1 MKRTRLTIFLL
12 IIASIASAVI
22 TLCMGAVR
30 IPVQDTLSI
39 LLRHLFGTDTGTS
52 VSVAF
57 EQIVWQIRM
66 PRIILGFLA
75 GSGLALCGCVM
86 QAVVQNPMADPY
98 ILGVSAGATLGA
110 TGSLF
115 LGLGVISGFWAFV
128 GAGGACFL
136 VLALSSADGKTTSVK
151 LILSGMIVNALL
163 TAFSNFI
170 IAVAGDSDGMMS
182 IKFWTMGSL
191 TRAGWKNIGLV
202 TLIVLAAAV
211 FFRTQAQT
219 LDGLMLG
226 EEAAS
231 TIGINTFRCRS
242 VYLLMLSVLTGALVS
257 VCGTIGFV
265 GLIIP
270 HVSRAIAGTAH
281 RKLLPIAALSGGLF
295 MLWVDAIARSLI
307 PNTELPVGI
316 FTALVGA
323 PFFSVSIA
331 GKPIVRNLS
340 IEVPNQKFSA
350 LLGANGSGKTTLL
363 RSIYRTQ
370 KIDSGIVRL
379 DDEDITHFS
388 GKKLARN
395 MAVMGQFNQ
404 INFDYTVLDI
414 ALMGRYPFHSL
425 LEQERERDYEIALE
439 ALDKVGMKSYRDRNF
454 QSLSG
459 GEKQRVV
466 LARALTQ
473 SPKILIL
480 DEPTNHLD
488 IRYRLEILSI
498 IKDLQITVLAAL
510 HDLSLAAQFCDHLY
524 LMKQGEIVTQGQP
537 QAVMTPENLRRIFDV
552 EACVYP
558 SPVNGKLMIQ
568 YL

>member
-1 MKRTRLTIFLL
+1 MKKTRLTIILL
-12 IIASIASAVI
+12 MILTLVSAII

-52 VSVAF
+52 VSLAF

-191 TRAGWKNIGLV
+191 TRAGWKNIGLI

-231 TIGINTFRCRS
+231 TIGINTFRCRL
-242 VYLLMLSVLTGALVS
+242 VYLLVLSVLTGALVS

-316 FTALVGA
+316 FTALM
-323 PFFSVSIA
+323 
-331 GKPIVRNLS
+331 
-340 IEVPNQKFSA
+340 
-350 LLGANGSGKTTLL
+350 GANGSGKTTLL

-370 KIDSGIVRL
+370 KMDSGIVRL

-425 LEQERERDYEIALE
+425 LEQEKERDYEMALE

-498 IKDLQITVLAAL
+498 IKELHVTVLAAL
-510 HDLSLAAQFCDHLY
+510 HDLSLAAQFCDYLY
-524 LMKQGEIVTQGQP
+524 LMKQGEIVTQGTP
-537 QAVMTPENLRRIFDV
+537 EAVMTPENLHSIFDV

-558 SPVNGKLMIQ
+558 SPINGKLMIQ

>member
-12 IIASIASAVI
+12 IIASIVSAVI
-22 TLCMGAVR
+22 TLCMGAVQ
-30 IPVQDTLSI
+30 IPVQDTLSV
-39 LLRHLFGTDTGTS
+39 LLQHLFGTDTGTP
-52 VSVAF
+52 VSIAF

-128 GAGGACFL
+128 GAGSACFL
-136 VLALSSADGKTTSVK
+136 VLTLSSADGKTTSVK

-191 TRAGWKNIGLV
+191 TRAGWKNIGPIA
-202 TLIVLAAAV
+202 LIVLAAAV

-231 TIGINTFRCRS
+231 TIGIS
-242 VYLLMLSVLTGALVS
+242 
-257 VCGTIGFV
+257 TIGFV

-323 PFFSVSIA
+323 PFFVYVM
-331 GKPIVRNLS
+331 VR
-340 IEVPNQKFSA
+340 
-350 LLGANGSGKTTLL
+350 
-363 RSIYRTQ
+363 
-370 KIDSGIVRL
+370 
-379 DDEDITHFS
+379 
-388 GKKLARN
+388 KKY
-395 MAVMGQFNQ
+395 GF
-404 INFDYTVLDI
+404 
-414 ALMGRYPFHSL
+414 
-425 LEQERERDYEIALE
+425 
-439 ALDKVGMKSYRDRNF
+439 
-454 QSLSG
+454 G
-459 GEKQRVV
+459 G
-466 LARALTQ
+466 
-473 SPKILIL
+473 
-480 DEPTNHLD
+480 N
-488 IRYRLEILSI
+488 
-498 IKDLQITVLAAL
+498 
-510 HDLSLAAQFCDHLY
+510 
-524 LMKQGEIVTQGQP
+524 
-537 QAVMTPENLRRIFDV
+537 
-552 EACVYP
+552 
-558 SPVNGKLMIQ
+558 
-568 YL
+568 

>member
-1 MKRTRLTIFLL
+1 MILTLV
-12 IIASIASAVI
+12 SAII

-66 PRIILGFLA
+66 PRIILGFLT

-191 TRAGWKNIGLV
+191 TRAGWKNIGPI

-231 TIGINTFRCRS
+231 TIGINTFRCRL
-242 VYLLMLSVLTGALVS
+242 VYLLE
-257 VCGTIGFV
+257 IGRA
-265 GLIIP
+265 
-270 HVSRAIAGTAH
+270 HV
-281 RKLLPIAALSGGLF
+281 
-295 MLWVDAIARSLI
+295 
-307 PNTELPVGI
+307 
-316 FTALVGA
+316 
-323 PFFSVSIA
+323 
-331 GKPIVRNLS
+331 
-340 IEVPNQKFSA
+340 
-350 LLGANGSGKTTLL
+350 
-363 RSIYRTQ
+363 
-370 KIDSGIVRL
+370 
-379 DDEDITHFS
+379 
-388 GKKLARN
+388 
-395 MAVMGQFNQ
+395 
-404 INFDYTVLDI
+404 
-414 ALMGRYPFHSL
+414 
-425 LEQERERDYEIALE
+425 
-439 ALDKVGMKSYRDRNF
+439 
-454 QSLSG
+454 
-459 GEKQRVV
+459 
-466 LARALTQ
+466 
-473 SPKILIL
+473 
-480 DEPTNHLD
+480 
-488 IRYRLEILSI
+488 
-498 IKDLQITVLAAL
+498 
-510 HDLSLAAQFCDHLY
+510 
-524 LMKQGEIVTQGQP
+524 
-537 QAVMTPENLRRIFDV
+537 
-552 EACVYP
+552 
-558 SPVNGKLMIQ
+558 
-568 YL
+568 

>member
-1 MKRTRLTIFLL
+1 MKKTRLTIILL
-12 IIASIASAVI
+12 MILTLVSAII

-191 TRAGWKNIGLV
+191 TRAGWKNIGLIA
-202 TLIVLAAAV
+202 LIVLAAAG

-231 TIGINTFRCRS
+231 TIGINTFRCRL
-242 VYLLMLSVLTGALVS
+242 VYLLVLSVLTGALVS

-281 RKLLPIAALSGGLF
+281 RKLLPVADDLRLALLKGAVQIQGAVCQCDAVSDRREVLHLCRQLQYVHDIADSFGDICADMVSQH
-295 MLWVDAIARSLI
+295 IE
-307 PNTELPVGI
+307 N
-316 FTALVGA
+316 FTAQVHGVCDPAVRGEKCAIHIEELVGA
-323 PFFSVSIA
+323 E
-331 GKPIVRNLS
+331 KIV
-340 IEVPNQKFSA
+340 
-350 LLGANGSGKTTLL
+350 T
-363 RSIYRTQ
+363 
-370 KIDSGIVRL
+370 
-379 DDEDITHFS
+379 
-388 GKKLARN
+388 
-395 MAVMGQFNQ
+395 
-404 INFDYTVLDI
+404 
-414 ALMGRYPFHSL
+414 
-425 LEQERERDYEIALE
+425 
-439 ALDKVGMKSYRDRNF
+439 
-454 QSLSG
+454 
-459 GEKQRVV
+459 
-466 LARALTQ
+466 
-473 SPKILIL
+473 
-480 DEPTNHLD
+480 
-488 IRYRLEILSI
+488 
-498 IKDLQITVLAAL
+498 
-510 HDLSLAAQFCDHLY
+510 
-524 LMKQGEIVTQGQP
+524 KQGFVEEAFLDPCRGKVVSHRHTSF
-537 QAVMTPENLRRIFDV
+537 LRCCGFSMWQIL
-552 EACVYP
+552 P
-558 SPVNGKLMIQ
+558 H
-568 YL
+568 